1 MRFSERLKELRT
13 KKGYSQHKLAK
24 ESGVP
29 QTSINFYE
37 SDKRQPT
44 VDVLI
49 KLCKYF
55 NVSSDYLIGLVDEPF
70 GDISPELKKR
80 LTKLETLES
89 ENYSLKEK
97 IQKAIKELY

>member
-1 MRFSERLKELRT
+1 MRFSDRLKELRINR
-13 KKGYSQHKLAK
+13 GYSQHQLAK

-49 KLCKYF
+49 KFARFF
-55 NVSSDYLIGLVDEPF
+55 NVSSDYLIGLVDEPL
-70 GDISPELKKR
+70 GDIPSELKQR
-80 LTKLETLES
+80 LAQLEALES
-89 ENYSLKEK
+89 ENYTLKEK
-97 IQKAIKELY
+97 IKKAKESLS